1 MNKGTVVKDKD
12 GVTRRIEE
20 EHTTK
25 VDQPLN
31 LIGLFRSISCIY
43 VEFYTIIVI

>member
-12 GVTRRIEE
+12 GVTRLEE

-43 VEFYTIIVI
+43 VDLYTIIVI